1 MSLCFGNIFI
11 VNHLAEASSRDN
23 FYGNLKPLQLPQNTN
38 KTTSAH
44 SYQIIRLQWNVARHP
59 VIVSRLWSNKP
70 YSKNLCSAR
79 HNNQYHNEGFCDF
92 TSHSVQALSGQ
103 NKNLTFLSYLH
114 LIRVMAN
121 TGSQLTDSEDRM
133 LSIMFWGDG
142 NINMD
147 VVGKFPII
155 SRYFPL
161 LNNYPI
167 MSKL

>member
-11 VNHLAEASSRDN
+11 VNHLAGALLRTISMEIWTHYNS
-23 FYGNLKPLQLPQNTN
+23 LKTQIKPL
-38 KTTSAH
+38 H
-44 SYQIIRLQWNVARHP
+44 HIHIRSSSSEMLLDTRP
-59 VIVSRLWSNKP
+59 VSRLWSNKP

-121 TGSQLTDSEDRM
+121 TGSRLTDSEDAQNHVLRGWKYKYGCCWQAPHYFQ
-133 LSIMFWGDG
+133 I
-142 NINMD
+142 
-147 VVGKFPII
+147 FP
-155 SRYFPL
+155 P
-161 LNNYPI
+161 PQ
-167 MSKL
+167 